1 MKSYLRSGLII
12 FLLAMFMP
20 VSRLSADA
28 SLPRPDVE
36 PAISMDFQDANLK
49 DVLKVFSIQSGMNF
63 LANEGVQDRKVTLYM
78 DKVPL
83 SEAMDNL
90 FKANNLSYNMDQ
102 QARIFV
108 VKDWGKPTVET
119 VTKIFFLKNA
129 SVSSSSIKEEMSA
142 GLTGGITADFDPS
155 AVSSSTATSSTS
167 DSGSSS
173 SSGKWKVEEESGIT
187 YAIKKILS
195 TNGSLIEDYRTNS
208 LIVTDIPSRMEVIMQ
223 VVATLDIPVA
233 QVLLE
238 VEMLDVSKNV
248 VDQLGVQWPTTL
260 ASLTVSGSKVTS
272 FPFGDKIG
280 TSPQGGEIVPGPN
293 QFGGGWDFPS
303 WGAAHF
309 GPSIF
314 TLIGSTLTFDFL
326 TTQTDT
332 KILARPRVMTLN
344 NETAEIRIAVKESI
358 GQDTSTTSTGG
369 TGNTTSAA
377 ERYWT
382 GVILRV
388 SPQINVDAGE
398 ITLFVYP
405 SVATSQVGNTII
417 VNGETNT
424 YRDPE
429 VRSTKQTVKLKDG
442 ETIVI
447 GGLIRNDSQTVV
459 SKLPILGDIPF
470 IGAAFRHKS
479 QTPGKERELLVFITP
494 HIIRDVK
501 PSEVAQGPKPM
512 RAARAVMSQREQG
525 EAVVVNR
532 QASINK
538 YISNYEK

>member
-1 MKSYLRSGLII
+1 
-12 FLLAMFMP
+12 MFIP

-28 SLPRPDVE
+28 TLPYPDVE
-36 PAISMDFQDANLK
+36 PTISMDFQDANLK

-63 LANEGVQDRKVTLYM
+63 LASEGVQDRKVTLYM

-83 SEAMDNL
+83 SEAMNNL
-90 FKANNLSYNMDQ
+90 FKANNLSYNMDK
-102 QARIFV
+102 QAKIFI

-119 VTKIFFLKNA
+119 VTKVFYLKNA
-129 SVSSSSIKEEMSA
+129 SVSSSSMKEEMSTN
-142 GLTGGITADFDPS
+142 LTGDTTLMAGSETTTTSTTTD
-155 AVSSSTATSSTS
+155 SSTTEK
-167 DSGSSS
+167 
-173 SSGKWKVEEESGIT
+173 GKWKVEDESGIT

-195 TNGSLIEDYRTNS
+195 ANGSLIEDYRTNS
-208 LIVTDIPSRMEVIMQ
+208 LIVTDIPSRMEVITQ
-223 VVATLDIPVA
+223 IVAALDMAIP

-238 VEMLDVSKNV
+238 VEMLDVAKNV
-248 VDQLGVQWPTTL
+248 VDELGVQWPTTL
-260 ASLTVSGSKVTS
+260 ASLTVSGTRETS
-272 FPFGDKIG
+272 WPFGDNNG
-280 TSPQGGEIVPGPN
+280 TSGKGRTIDPAAD
-293 QFGGGWDFPS
+293 QFGGGWDFAP
-303 WGAAHF
+303 WNAAHF

-332 KILARPRVMTLN
+332 KILARPRIMTLN
-344 NETAEIRIAVKESI
+344 NETAEIRIATNEAI
-358 GQDTSTTSTGG
+358 GLTSSATSTGG
-369 TGNTTSAA
+369 TGTTTNTA
-377 ERYWT
+377 ERAWT

-405 SVATSQVGNTII
+405 KVSTASAGQPFEMGASGTFQF
-417 VNGETNT
+417 
-424 YRDPE
+424 RDPE
-429 VRSTKQTVKLKDG
+429 ERSTKQVVKLKDG

-447 GGLIRNDSQTVV
+447 GGLIRNDTTTVV
-459 SKLPILGDIPF
+459 SKLPILGDLPF

-501 PSEVAQGPKPM
+501 PSEIVQGPKPM
-512 RAARAVMSQREQG
+512 RAAKAMMPQREQG
-525 EAVVVNR
+525 DAAVVNR
-532 QASINK
+532 QATINK